1 MRYIVVKGRISV
13 TGTNNA
19 NRRNKSLTFKSNV
32 PFRLCIWKINKTFVD
47 NATNLDIIMTLYN
60 LLEYRVNYSII
71 NGSLGDYHRD
81 EVNDAANKNVA
92 ANNKINNNK
101 TITNKN

>member
-1 MRYIVVKGRISV
+1 
-13 TGTNNA
+13 
-19 NRRNKSLTFKSNV
+19 
-32 PFRLCIWKINKTFVD
+32 
-47 NATNLDIIMTLYN
+47 MTMYN

-71 NGSLGDYHRD
+71 NESSGDYHRD
-81 EVNDAANKNVA
+81 GVNDAANKNVA

>member
-32 PFRLCIWKINKTFVD
+32 PFRSCIWKINKTFVD
-47 NATNLDIIMTLYN
+47 NAANLDIIMTMYN

-71 NGSLGDYHRD
+71 NESSGDYHRD
-81 EVNDAANKNVA
+81 GVNDAANKNVA